1 MAANNSQPASTSTT
15 PQYEQPLKVKIGDM
29 LQVHFLDN
37 PERGR
42 FHVRVIGLQG
52 GRNLIISAPASDGN
66 LVLLRE
72 GQQFVVRSLAG
83 KQVLGF
89 VSEVVKCYMNPY
101 PYVHLRTPGEIEQY
115 DVRNAYR
122 VDVELIASV
131 NPLTASDDAAKPAKA
146 GRSLPAV
153 VLNISTTG
161 CLVKTLQALDESV
174 EKLNLSLR
182 VNVAEHSRTMQIG
195 ARICS
200 RREQAEQENGEPHY
214 LYGLE
219 FEPMEDDRRLM
230 LYCFVYEQIAHEIY
244 N

>member
-1 MAANNSQPASTSTT
+1 MSAQHNQQASGATRVQHE
-15 PQYEQPLKVKIGDM
+15 PPLKVKIGDM
-29 LQVHFLDN
+29 LQIHFLDK

-52 GRNLIISAPASDGN
+52 GRNLIISAPMSDGN
-66 LVLLRE
+66 LLMLRE

-101 PYVHLRTPGEIEQY
+101 PYVHLRTPGQIEQY

-122 VDVELIASV
+122 VDVELIAAL
-131 NPLTASDDAAKPAKA
+131 NPLADDDDGAVPQS
-146 GRSLPAV
+146 GRSLPGV

-161 CLVKTLQALDESV
+161 CLLRARQALDENINRLS
-174 EKLNLSLR
+174 LSLR
-182 VNVAEHSRTMQIG
+182 VDVAEHQRTMQIA

-200 RREQAEQENGEPHY
+200 RRECQSPDDDAIDY

-219 FEPMEDDRRLM
+219 FEDMEDDRRLM

-244 N
+244 S

>member
-1 MAANNSQPASTSTT
+1 MATNNSQPSKAVATT
-15 PQYEQPLKVKIGDM
+15 HYEQPLKVKIGDM

-89 VSEVVKCYMNPY
+89 ISEVVKCYMNPY

-131 NPLTASDDAAKPAKA
+131 SPLSCDEDTSKPART
-146 GRSLPAV
+146 GNSLPAV

-161 CLVKTLQALDESV
+161 CLVKTMQALDASS
-174 EKLNLSLR
+174 EKLSLSLR

-195 ARICS
+195 ARICT
-200 RREQAEQENGEPHY
+200 RREQSEQENSEPHY

-230 LYCFVYEQIAHEIY
+230 LYCFVYEQITREIY

>member
-1 MAANNSQPASTSTT
+1 MSAQHNQQASGTARVQHE
-15 PQYEQPLKVKIGDM
+15 PPLKVKIGDM
-29 LQVHFLDN
+29 LQIHFLDK

-52 GRNLIISAPASDGN
+52 GRNLIISAPMSDGN
-66 LVLLRE
+66 LLMLRE

-89 VSEVVKCYMNPY
+89 ISEVVKCYMNPY
-101 PYVHLRTPGEIEQY
+101 PYVHLRTPGQIEQY

-122 VDVELIASV
+122 VDVELIAAVS
-131 NPLTASDDAAKPAKA
+131 PLADDDDAAQQSQY
-146 GRSLPAV
+146 SLPGV

-161 CLVKTLQALDESV
+161 CLLKAMQALDEDINRLS
-174 EKLNLSLR
+174 LSLR
-182 VNVAEHSRTMQIG
+182 VDVAEHQRTMQIA

-200 RREQAEQENGEPHY
+200 RRECSSQEDDVVDYH
-214 LYGLE
+214 YGLE
-219 FEPMEDDRRLM
+219 FEDMEDDRRLM

-244 N
+244 S